1 MVMHGLCADTD
12 MGDVLL
18 QVRKADLSST
28 PGRSALHSLLGL
40 SHTARPCC
48 LQTIPSL
55 LLPRPPPRLLLQLL
69 SAPLAILLAWCRQG
83 PGLTVSARRV

>member
-1 MVMHGLCADTD
+1 

-28 PGRSALHSLLGL
+28 PGRSVLHSLLGL

-69 SAPLAILLAWCRQG
+69 SAAAALLSAPPQQLPLLTAAAVVMGTAFHQLLA
-83 PGLTVSARRV
+83 VV